1 MHDAEQAAKEL
12 RRAVKDLGFCGA
24 ILNDFQTVS
33 HPGKADTFKLYDQ
46 PEYDAFW
53 SVVQELDVP
62 IYMHPRMPDATIEK
76 LLYEGRKG
84 VIGSPWSFAT
94 GVSLHT
100 LGLCCNGVF
109 DRFPQ
114 VQVCTFLFQSQSR
127 SSSAI
132 SANGYLM
139 ISGA

>member
-1 MHDAEQAAKEL
+1 MHDAKEAATEL
-12 RRAVKDLGFCGA
+12 RRAVKELGFCGA

-33 HPGKADTFKLYDQ
+33 HTGKDDTFKLYDQ

-62 IYMHPRMPDATIEK
+62 IYIHPRMPDATIEK
-76 LLYEGRKG
+76 LLYSDRKG

-109 DRFPQ
+109 DRFPK
-114 VQVCTFLFQSQSR
+114 VQVFPIHGHGR
-127 SSSAI
+127 
-132 SANGYLM
+132 
-139 ISGA
+139 

>member
-1 MHDAEQAAKEL
+1 MHDPAQAAKEL
-12 RRAVKDLGFCGA
+12 KRAVTELGFLGA

-33 HPGKADTFKLYDQ
+33 HAGKDDTFKMYDQ
-46 PEYDAFW
+46 AEYDIFW
-53 SVVQELDVP
+53 KQVQDLDVP
-62 IYMHPRMPDATIEK
+62 VYIHPRMPDPKVEK

-109 DRFPQ
+109 DRFPK
-114 VQVCTFLFQSQSR
+114 VQVRLLRDS
-127 SSSAI
+127 
-132 SANGYLM
+132 YDLKLM
-139 ISGA
+139 V

>member
-1 MHDAEQAAKEL
+1 MHDATQAGREF
-12 RRAVKDLGFCGA
+12 RRAVNELGFCGA

-33 HPGKADTFKLYDQ
+33 HAGKDNTFKMYDQ

-53 SVVQELDVP
+53 TVVQELDVP
-62 IYMHPRMPDATIEK
+62 VYIHPRMPDPTIEK
-76 LLYEGRKG
+76 LLYADRKG

-109 DRFPQ
+109 DRFPK
-114 VQVCTFLFQSQSR
+114 VQVCSLMSLIVGRDR
-127 SSSAI
+127 SPW
-132 SANGYLM
+132 
-139 ISGA
+139 

>member
-1 MHDAEQAAKEL
+1 MHDAQQAATEL
-12 RRAVKDLGFCGA
+12 RRAVKELGFVGA

-33 HPGKADTFKLYDQ
+33 HPSGPDTFKLYDQ
-46 PEYDAFW
+46 PEYDVFW

-62 IYMHPRMPDATIEK
+62 IYIHPRMPDATIEK
-76 LLYEGRKG
+76 FLYAERPG

-109 DRFPQ
+109 DRFPR
-114 VQVCTFLFQSQSR
+114 VQVYPF
-127 SSSAI
+127 
-132 SANGYLM
+132 
-139 ISGA
+139 

>member
-1 MHDAEQAAKEL
+1 MHDAKQAATEL
-12 RRAVKDLGFCGA
+12 RRAVKELGFCGA

-33 HPGKADTFKLYDQ
+33 HAGKDDTFKLYDQ

-62 IYMHPRMPDATIEK
+62 IYIHPRMPDATIEK
-76 LLYEGRKG
+76 LLYADRKG

-109 DRFPQ
+109 DRFPK
-114 VQVCTFLFQSQSR
+114 VQVLLQ
-127 SSSAI
+127 SSSRP
-132 SANGYLM
+132 LM
-139 ISGA
+139 GR

>member
-1 MHDAEQAAKEL
+1 MHDPAQAAKEL
-12 RRAVKDLGFCGA
+12 KRAVTELGFLGA

-33 HPGKADTFKLYDQ
+33 QSGKDDTFKMYDQ
-46 PEYDAFW
+46 LEYDVFW
-53 SVVQELDVP
+53 KQVQDLDCPVY
-62 IYMHPRMPDATIEK
+62 IHPRMPDPTIEK

-109 DRFPQ
+109 DRFPK
-114 VQVCTFLFQSQSR
+114 VQV
-127 SSSAI
+127 
-132 SANGYLM
+132 YLPRHYDLRLT
-139 ISGA
+139 A

>member
-1 MHDAEQAAKEL
+1 MHDANHAAGEL
-12 RRAVKDLGFCGA
+12 RRAVTELGFVGA

-33 HPGKADTFKLYDQ
+33 HGEGKADTFKMYDQ

-62 IYMHPRMPDATIEK
+62 IYIHPRMPDATIEK

-109 DRFPQ
+109 DRFPR
-114 VQVCTFLFQSQSR
+114 VQVCRVLFWLTRGCDWTFGGTHPL
-127 SSSAI
+127 
-132 SANGYLM
+132 
-139 ISGA
+139 